1 MAGYWIVRG
10 SEVED
15 RDAFERY
22 AQRWGP
28 ISKKYGARMLAGR
41 GRHQTREGQDHVR
54 NLIIEFPSYESAVA
68 CYEDPAYQ
76 AALADVRKAYRREL
90 TIVEG
95 N

>member
-41 GRHQTREGQDHVR
+41 GRH
-54 NLIIEFPSYESAVA
+54 
-68 CYEDPAYQ
+68 
-76 AALADVRKAYRREL
+76 
-90 TIVEG
+90 
-95 N
+95 